1 MTLSGAKTPP
11 RPRKRPLQARSR
23 ATIEA
28 VLSAAAHIISRGGMS
43 AFNTNVVA
51 ERAGIS
57 IGSLYQYFP
66 NKDAILVALIERRI
80 HAFAETM
87 ESVVGDMKGS
97 SFAEDLRRFL
107 SEAGAER
114 NEEARLTRILD
125 AEEERLAPA
134 LDLQHIKGRMDA
146 MLIQIAE
153 RHRGEFGGFE
163 IPRSVSHISA
173 ICRAILQAEDRAP
186 NPDWRLAVDRT
197 VAAVTGYLSVPS
209 RSVKMSSATDLG
221 E

>member
-1 MTLSGAKTPP
+1 MTLSSAKTTP
-11 RPRKRPLQARSR
+11 RPRKTPLQARSR
-23 ATIEA
+23 ATIET

-43 AFNTNVVA
+43 AFNTNAVA
-51 ERAGIS
+51 ERAGVS

-80 HAFAETM
+80 YAFTEAM
-87 ESVVGDMKGS
+87 ESLVGEMKGG

-107 SEAGAER
+107 SEAGAGR
-114 NEEARLTRILD
+114 NEEIRLTRVLD

-146 MLIQIAE
+146 TLIQIAE
-153 RHRGEFGGFE
+153 RHKEEFVGFD
-163 IPRSVSHISA
+163 IPHSVSHIAA
-173 ICRAILQAEDRAP
+173 ICRAILQVEDRAP
-186 NPDWRLAVDRT
+186 DPDWRLAVERT
-197 VAAVTGYLSVPS
+197 VAAVTGYLSVPP
-209 RSVKMSSATDLG
+209 RSAKMNRATDLG